1 MLKEWILIAMLT
13 TGEPIQELATG
24 EDCHA
29 IYDAIS
35 DGLTV
40 TKEVNGEEIPLRMAA
55 CIPLDVFNQVG
66 TEKPE

>member
-1 MLKEWILIAMLT
+1 MKTWVLIALLT

-35 DGLTV
+35 EGLTV
-40 TKEVNGEEIPLRMAA
+40 TKEVAGEEIPLRMAA
-55 CIPLDVFNQVG
+55 CIPLDVFNSVS